1 MTTFYAIPYRT
12 MPCHAIR
19 YDTIPYHAMPCHAM
33 PCHAMPCHAMP
44 CHAIP
49 YHTIPYH
56 AMPCHA
62 IPYHTI
68 PYHTIPHHTI
78 LYHTI
83 PYHTIPYHT
92 IPSHAIRYDAVQ
104 YNTIQYN
111 TLPYPP
117 NFLKFSNARILNLLG
132 KKSRSYSDL
141 RFTFNFVDHDY
152 YLEYPSTYTRA
163 RIEMKHNI
171 LHHTWYLTVC
181 VWIKFPPG
189 SERYHSVVF
198 IGQPQANTIS
208 FHLTLWQDQQSL
220 AIDHKRW

>member
-1 MTTFYAIPYRT
+1 MYLKLNLVQVNDNFLAHTI
-12 MPCHAIR
+12 PCHVTR
-19 YDTIPYHAMPCHAM
+19 CDAMPCH
-33 PCHAMPCHAMP
+33 
-44 CHAIP
+44 
-49 YHTIPYH
+49 TIP
-56 AMPCHA
+56 
-62 IPYHTI
+62 
-68 PYHTIPHHTI
+68 
-78 LYHTI
+78 YHTI

-92 IPSHAIRYDAVQ
+92 IPRHALRHDA
-104 YNTIQYN
+104 IQYN
-111 TLPYPP
+111 TMPYPP
-117 NFLKFSNARILNLLG
+117 NFLKFSNSKILNLLG
-132 KKSRSYSDL
+132 KKARSYSDL
-141 RFTFNFVDHDY
+141 RFTFNSVDHDY

-163 RIEMKHNI
+163 RIEMKQNI